1 MVPASDTQNQNCTSL
16 TRPASR
22 WAQAWT
28 GTAVDFKP
36 GSMALFDFD
45 VHGGRIGSASLLFYA
60 HPKAL
65 KFLGPSYKE

>member
-1 MVPASDTQNQNCTSL
+1 M
-16 TRPASR
+16 
-22 WAQAWT
+22 WT
-28 GTAVDFKP
+28 GTAVDFKT

-45 VHGGRIGSASLLFYA
+45 VHGGRIGSASLLFYV